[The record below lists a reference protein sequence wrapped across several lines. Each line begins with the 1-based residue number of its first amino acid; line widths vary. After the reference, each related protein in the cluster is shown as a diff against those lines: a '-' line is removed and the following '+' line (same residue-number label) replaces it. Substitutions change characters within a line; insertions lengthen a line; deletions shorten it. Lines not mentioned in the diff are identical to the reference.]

1 MPGQFPEIDQ
11 GGKGALYHTVLII
24 PLLLFAVA
32 SFGYFDAALLGL
44 WAVHALDFNISAD
57 RAAYLL
63 TVLAIGNVVLQFPIG
78 WLADHISHRLLLGIG
93 AAYGLI
99 GAIVLPFMDLD
110 SLAVVPLLI
119 VWGDMSFGTYTVFL
133 TTIGGALSGAHLIS
147 ANGGLS
153 LMWGSGALFG
163 TALTGVA
170 MDLMGSVGFS
180 VSIAAV

>member
-1 MPGQFPEIDQ
+1 MVLLNPQVGFSGLWPYALVSGIVLAVSLPLFLMPGQFPEIDE

-78 WLADHISHRLLLGIG
+78 WLADHMSHRLLLGIG

-99 GAIVLPFMDLD
+99 GAIVLPFLDLD

-119 VWGDMSFGTYTVFL
+119 VWG
-133 TTIGGALSGAHLIS
+133 ACHSGHTR
-147 ANGGLS
+147 
-153 LMWGSGALFG
+153 F
-163 TALTGVA
+163 
-170 MDLMGSVGFS
+170 F
-180 VSIAAV
+180 